1 MTVEGGGIRI
11 DRRPPDSVPVGS
23 AVSLSVR
30 PEEVHIRPAGEDGEN
45 RLAGTVT
52 FIRDLGASVE
62 ITARSG
68 DIEVLA
74 VTTPRER
81 PQAGVG
87 EAVAVELP
95 AASCVV
101 LAS

>member
-1 MTVEGGGIRI
+1 
-11 DRRPPDSVPVGS
+11 
-23 AVSLSVR
+23 
-30 PEEVHIRPAGEDGEN
+30 
-45 RLAGTVT
+45 VT

-87 EAVAVELP
+87 DAVAIELP